1 MPHSSNGFLVS
12 SPLPTTPDDGTPAQQ
27 VCDLPLAARD
37 HIHAR
42 NEEIAIICHELRN
55 SLAVVRSA
63 VRLLRS
69 PAASDAA
76 TARTLIERNVGH
88 MSRHIEDLLA
98 PFRRAGGIHG
108 LQLAHV
114 DLRVIAQHSL
124 DAIAPEMARRGHRLV
139 ARLPQEPIWANADG
153 ARLEQVFANLLSNA
167 AKYTPNGGDIAFS
180 LERDADQVYVRVSD
194 SGMGIEA
201 SMLSRVFCLF
211 VQVGSTLPWA
221 EGGHGI
227 GLAVV
232 RNLVELHGGSVKAT
246 SAGPGSGSEFTVVLP
261 ALWSQG

>member
-1 MPHSSNGFLVS
+1 MSHSSNGFLS
-12 SPLPTTPDDGTPAQQ
+12 SGAPETTSHDAAPSAGARH
-27 VCDLPLAARD
+27 LPLGARD
-37 HIHAR
+37 LIDAR

-76 TARTLIERNVGH
+76 TARALIERNVGH

-98 PFRRAGGIHG
+98 PFRRAGGKHG

-114 DLRVIAQHSL
+114 DLRVIAQHAL
-124 DAIAPEMARRGHRLV
+124 DAIGPEVTRRGHRLV
-139 ARLPQEPIWANADG
+139 VRLPKEPLWASADG
-153 ARLEQVFANLLSNA
+153 ARLEQVFANLLGNA
-167 AKYTPNGGDIAFS
+167 AKYTPNGGDIVFS
-180 LERDADQVYVRVSD
+180 MERESDQVFIRVSD

-201 SMLSRVFCLF
+201 AMLSRVFGLF
-211 VQVGSTLPWA
+211 VQVDSALPWA

-261 ALWSQG
+261 ALWSQP